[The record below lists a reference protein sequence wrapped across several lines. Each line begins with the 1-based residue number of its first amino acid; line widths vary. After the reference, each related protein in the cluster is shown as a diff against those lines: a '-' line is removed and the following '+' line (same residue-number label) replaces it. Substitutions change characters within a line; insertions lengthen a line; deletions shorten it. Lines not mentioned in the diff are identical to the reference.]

1 MVDGTADHPSVL
13 EREPEMHT
21 YGDLFHR
28 LDRMKTEKFE
38 LAQQNAAR
46 HVFRALYPFVNQG
59 LVRRIVDLGCGRGA
73 ILQELQKLFA
83 ETYEGS
89 SAAPDKC
96 WLKLVGIDSDC
107 TLIEDWTQRA
117 DRGVSLEFKHTDDV
131 SIPEVVN
138 ETDETALLVLGHTI
152 FHFARSNESF
162 KQFLS
167 ELTPVLWIIDCH
179 RTWDDAISTA
189 AAADRGFSLEPVW
202 EEESKEPGKRRI
214 ICLRTVK
221 LDEEC
226 VSRGLV
232 RRSDVPDE
240 PAQVI
245 FETAQVAVTSD
256 KLREILRKRGYFV
269 SLSYE
274 YYSSWGPMSSAV
286 FVRDLM
292 LDAKLT
298 NNFWYTTVSSALNEI
313 FRSSTLPGVENQF
326 VAVRKAIKLYK
337 VRCAAVILPFDRIHT
352 FARYAPLDRGTIDD
366 STADQRLEMVLE
378 EPSQDQDKYPT
389 AYGLFTCVLGRTS
402 SIQVFP
408 LRLIANYQMAPV
420 DRDFNDYEAS
430 FFESCTADGSVVES
444 DRAFFLLPIFFG
456 RLPLFVLVLQFGD
469 TFSELDTG
477 PGLFRSCLLDIHQQ
491 VREVIDEQ
499 FLRARIL
506 RPFLR
511 DAYHQL
517 RFLVSGSPQ
526 DQRSPKE
533 ISDQAYKDLEV
544 LVLEN
549 AIEKPWKSWVL
560 ALPGTE
566 IKHKR
571 TVIAE
576 QAHLERIVRDEIN
589 RLRRDIF
596 FRLSRELEEMG
607 FFAADREQSPESADD
622 PHKKPGPKHQRIILQ
637 HGLASEDK
645 LSELVDLNNP
655 YQDVIDWT
663 AGKMSLLVRSGKEIQ
678 SDSDEA
684 FQDLKAV
691 YCRALENTGGPFRF
705 SDRRLRCMVEI
716 ATGARTEV
724 SIDRGCSIIRPIEE
738 DPCQDLFV
746 ILHDLKAYWNQSV
759 PIVSIKV
766 ENRPPVDGVTPR
778 GLAAEVSVEF
788 SNAPGDG
795 GGMGQ
800 DSRHLLETLRRWCST
815 GTPPTEPDQTRRL
828 IARMEVG
835 PEIGGPAVWRSLS
848 TELIVPES
856 TQ

>member
-1 MVDGTADHPSVL
+1 
-13 EREPEMHT
+13 
-21 YGDLFHR
+21 
-28 LDRMKTEKFE
+28 
-38 LAQQNAAR
+38 
-46 HVFRALYPFVNQG
+46 
-59 LVRRIVDLGCGRGA
+59 
-73 ILQELQKLFA
+73 
-83 ETYEGS
+83 
-89 SAAPDKC
+89 
-96 WLKLVGIDSDC
+96 
-107 TLIEDWTQRA
+107 
-117 DRGVSLEFKHTDDV
+117 
-131 SIPEVVN
+131 
-138 ETDETALLVLGHTI
+138 
-152 FHFARSNESF
+152 
-162 KQFLS
+162 
-167 ELTPVLWIIDCH
+167 
-179 RTWDDAISTA
+179 
-189 AAADRGFSLEPVW
+189 
-202 EEESKEPGKRRI
+202 
-214 ICLRTVK
+214 
-221 LDEEC
+221 
-226 VSRGLV
+226 
-232 RRSDVPDE
+232 
-240 PAQVI
+240 
-245 FETAQVAVTSD
+245 
-256 KLREILRKRGYFV
+256 
-269 SLSYE
+269 
-274 YYSSWGPMSSAV
+274 
-286 FVRDLM
+286 
-292 LDAKLT
+292 
-298 NNFWYTTVSSALNEI
+298 
-313 FRSSTLPGVENQF
+313 
-326 VAVRKAIKLYK
+326 
-337 VRCAAVILPFDRIHT
+337 
-352 FARYAPLDRGTIDD
+352 
-366 STADQRLEMVLE
+366 MVLE

-389 AYGLFTCVLGRTS
+389 AYGLFTCILGRTS

-420 DRDFNDYEAS
+420 DRVFNDYEAS

-517 RFLVSGSPQ
+517 RKLLVNGSSQ

-566 IKHKR
+566 IKLKR
-571 TVIAE
+571 TVMAE
-576 QAHLERIVRDEIN
+576 QAHLERIVRDEVN

-607 FFAADREQSPESADD
+607 FFAADREQSPQSPDD

-645 LSELVDLNNP
+645 LSELVDLNSP

-663 AGKMSLLVRSGKEIQ
+663 AGKMSLLARSGKEVQ
-678 SDSDEA
+678 SDRGEA

-705 SDRRLRCMVEI
+705 GAHRLRCMVEI
-716 ATGARTEV
+716 ATGAPAEASV
-724 SIDRGCSIIRPIEE
+724 AQGCDFMRPIEE
-738 DPCQDLFV
+738 DPSEGLFK
-746 ILHDLKAYWNQSV
+746 ILHDLKAFWNQFV
-759 PIVSIKV
+759 PAVSIKV

-778 GLAAEVSVEF
+778 GLAAEVFVDF
-788 SNAPGDG
+788 SSAPCDG

-800 DSRHLLETLRRWCST
+800 DSRHLLETLQRWCST
-815 GTPPTEPDQTRRL
+815 GTPPTEPDQTRL
-828 IARMEVG
+828 MIARMEVG
-835 PEIGGPAVWRSLS
+835 PGIGGAGVWRSLS
-848 TELIVPES
+848 TELIVQEL